1 MSPSDAPVTAPRVP
15 AAPGTPVVSARNV
28 RKSFGDKEVL
38 RDISFDVPEGGVT
51 VVLGPSGS
59 GKTTLLRALGGL
71 ERPEAGIITIGDATV
86 DFAQL
91 SPNRHGRLPRAQRE
105 QEDALAAQSGFVFQG
120 HNLFA
125 HKTTLDNITE
135 GPIVV
140 QGEDPQSARERAK
153 ALLEQVG
160 LSEHAD
166 KYPFQLSGGQQQ
178 RVGIARALALRPS
191 VVLFDE
197 PTSALDPE
205 TVGEVL
211 TVMRDLAEQRW
222 TMVVVTHEIRFARE
236 VADDVLFIDGGVVV
250 ERGAPE
256 QVILEPQEPRTQAF
270 LKRILDPL

>member
-1 MSPSDAPVTAPRVP
+1 MSPTEAPSTDAA
-15 AAPGTPVVSARNV
+15 TPVVTVRNL
-28 RKSFGDKEVL
+28 RKAFGDKEVL
-38 RDISFDVPEGGVT
+38 RDISFEVPQGGVT

-71 ERPEAGIITIGDATV
+71 ERPDAGVVTIGDASV
-86 DFAQL
+86 DFAEL
-91 SPNRHGRLPRAQRE
+91 TPNRHGRLPRAQRE
-105 QEDALAAQSGFVFQG
+105 RAAALARHTGFVFQG

-125 HKTTLDNITE
+125 HKSTLDNITE
-135 GPIVV
+135 GPVVV
-140 QGEDPQSARERAK
+140 QGEDPGAARERAL

-178 RVGIARALALRPS
+178 RVGIARALALRPA

-211 TVMRDLAEQRW
+211 TVMRDLAQEGW

-236 VADDVLFIDGGVVV
+236 VADEVLFIDGGVVV
-250 ERGAPE
+250 ERGASE
-256 QVILEPQEPRTQAF
+256 QVILEPREARTQAF

>member
-1 MSPSDAPVTAPRVP
+1 MSQPDDRA
-15 AAPGTPVVSARNV
+15 PVVSARNV

-38 RDISFDVPEGGVT
+38 RDISFEVPKGGVS

-71 ERPEAGIITIGDATV
+71 EQPDAGVITVGGASV
-86 DFAQL
+86 DFAEL
-91 SPNRHGRLPRAQRE
+91 TPTRRGRLPRE
-105 QEDALAAQSGFVFQG
+105 QQERVDALGAQSGFVFQG

-125 HKTTLDNITE
+125 HKSTIDNLTE
-135 GPIVV
+135 GPVVV
-140 QGEDPQSARERAK
+140 QGEDPESARERAK
-153 ALLEQVG
+153 VLLEQVG

-178 RVGIARALALRPS
+178 RVGIARALALRPA

-211 TVMRDLAEQRW
+211 TVMRDLAQEHW

-256 QVILEPQEPRTQAF
+256 QVILEPREARTRAF

>member
-1 MSPSDAPVTAPRVP
+1 MSQPDAL
-15 AAPGTPVVSARNV
+15 TPVVSARRV

-38 RDISFDVPEGGVT
+38 TDISFDVGKGEVT
-51 VVLGPSGS
+51 VILGPSGS

-71 ERPEAGIITIGDATV
+71 ERPDSGVITVGDATV
-86 DFAQL
+86 DFAEL
-91 SPNRHGRLPRAQRE
+91 TPSRRGRLPKGQRAQT
-105 QEDALAAQSGFVFQG
+105 DALGRQSGFVFQA

-125 HKTTLDNITE
+125 HRSTIDNITE
-135 GPIVV
+135 GPVVV
-140 QGEDPQSARERAK
+140 QGEDPEAARERAK
-153 ALLEQVG
+153 VLLEQVG

-178 RVGIARALALRPS
+178 RVGIARALALRPQ

-211 TVMRDLAEQRW
+211 TVMRDLAEEHW

-236 VADDVLFIDGGVVV
+236 VADDVLFIDRGLVV

-256 QVILEPQEPRTQAF
+256 QVILEPQEQRTQAF
-270 LKRILDPL
+270 LKRILDPI

>member
-1 MSPSDAPVTAPRVP
+1 MSPSDARTGA
-15 AAPGTPVVSARNV
+15 GTPVVSAQHV
-28 RKSFGDKEVL
+28 RKSFGAKEVL
-38 RDISFDVPEGGVT
+38 TDISFEVGEGEVT

-71 ERPEAGIITIGDATV
+71 ERPDSGVITVGDSTV
-86 DFAQL
+86 DFAEL
-91 SPNRHGRLPRAQRE
+91 TPNRRGRLPRAQRE
-105 QEDALAAQSGFVFQG
+105 STDALGRQSGFVFQS

-125 HKTTLDNITE
+125 HRTTIDNVIE
-135 GPIVV
+135 GPVIV
-140 QGEDPQSARERAK
+140 QGEDRESARERAR

-178 RVGIARALALRPS
+178 RVGIARALALRPA

-211 TVMRDLAEQRW
+211 AVMRDLAEQHW

-236 VADDVLFIDGGVVV
+236 VADDVLFIDKGLVV
-250 ERGAPE
+250 EHGPPE
-256 QVILEPQEPRTQAF
+256 QVILEPREARTQAF
-270 LKRILDPL
+270 LKRILDPI

>member
-1 MSPSDAPVTAPRVP
+1 MSHPDAAPVV
-15 AAPGTPVVSARNV
+15 AAHHV
-28 RKSFGDKEVL
+28 RKSFAGLEVL
-38 RDISFDVPEGGVT
+38 RDISFEVGEGEVT

-71 ERPEAGIITIGDATV
+71 ERPEAGVITVGSASL
-86 DFAQL
+86 DFAGL
-91 SPNRHGRLPRAQRE
+91 TPNKRGRLPRSQRD
-105 QEDALAAQSGFVFQG
+105 QIDALGRESGFVFQG

-125 HKTTLDNITE
+125 HRTTIENLIE
-135 GPIVV
+135 GPVVV
-140 QGEDPQSARERAK
+140 QGEDPVSARERARV
-153 ALLEQVG
+153 LLEQVG

-178 RVGIARALALRPS
+178 RVGIARALALRPA

-197 PTSALDPE
+197 PTSSLDPE

-211 TVMRDLAEQRW
+211 TVMRDLADERW
-222 TMVVVTHEIRFARE
+222 TMVVVTHEISFARE
-236 VADDVLFIDGGVVV
+236 VADDVLFIDGGLVV

-256 QVILEPQEPRTQAF
+256 EVILDPQEQRTQAF

>member
-1 MSPSDAPVTAPRVP
+1 MSPTEA
-15 AAPGTPVVSARNV
+15 PVVSVRNL
-28 RKSFGDKEVL
+28 RKGFAGREVL

-59 GKTTLLRALGGL
+59 GKTTLLRSLGGL
-71 ERPEAGIITIGDATV
+71 ERPDAGVVTVGGTTV
-86 DFAQL
+86 DFGEL
-91 SPNRHGRLPRAQRE
+91 TPNRRGRLPRVQRDRV
-105 QEDALAAQSGFVFQG
+105 DALGAQSGFVFQG

-135 GPIVV
+135 GPVVV
-140 QGEDPQSARERAK
+140 QGEEPGAARERAR
-153 ALLEQVG
+153 ALLAQVG
-160 LSEHAD
+160 LTEHAD

-178 RVGIARALALRPS
+178 RVGIARALALRPA

-211 TVMRDLAEQRW
+211 TVMRDLAQEGW
-222 TMVVVTHEIRFARE
+222 TMVVVTHEVRFARE

-250 ERGAPE
+250 EHGPPE
-256 QVILEPQEPRTQAF
+256 QVILEPREARTRAF